1 MENSELHKVLA
12 YGSNLDSD
20 DWDKFVR
27 NRAQSAVHFKPK
39 YRVFIPDYVL
49 TFDKYA
55 ETRGGGVANIDRRKG
70 CVVEAMLF
78 ETNAEGLRLLRKK
91 EGYPNPQ
98 HYDEKEIIA
107 IREDGSEVTAK
118 AYIYKEGC
126 SDKKFVKPSETYL
139 NICRKGYKKHGLWLE
154 PLETAAKGNSSYHL
168 DSLFVY
174 GSLMRGESRY
184 SALSS
189 KQIHSVVSGHIFGSL
204 TTNGKFPGLDLR
216 VEGNFTKGEFFTF
229 DNFSEVISETDK
241 IEGFYSFGDPRNLFR
256 RTCVLVDVGS
266 FSQKLA
272 WVYVYDGSLGA
283 SVFRNDWRLYT
294 GTKIIALKAI
304 VNDFINNDADL
315 GRKLLNE
322 LPQHKMRGS
331 YSTDEIVEM
340 LANEVIEER
349 KLYNLSGFH
358 RAAIAL

>member
-20 DWDKFVR
+20 DWNKFVKDY
-27 NRAQSAVHFKPK
+27 AKSAVHFKPK

-55 ETRGGGVANIDRRKG
+55 VTRGGGVANIDRRKG

-78 ETNAEGLRLLRKK
+78 EANAEGLRLLRKK

-98 HYDEKEIIA
+98 HYDEKEVIA

-126 SDKKFVKPSETYL
+126 PDKEFVQPSETYL
-139 NICRKGYKKHGLWLE
+139 NICRKGYKKHGLWLD
-154 PLETAAKGNSSYHL
+154 PLETAAMGNSSYHL

-184 SALSS
+184 PTLSS
-189 KQIHSVVSGHIFGSL
+189 KKIHSVVSGHIFGGL

-216 VEGNFTKGEFFTF
+216 LEGNFTKGEFFTF
-229 DNFSEVISETDK
+229 DNFSEVIAETDK
-241 IEGFYSFGDPRNLFR
+241 IEGFYSFGDERNLFR
-256 RTCVLVDVGS
+256 RTCVLVDVGDIG
-266 FSQKLA
+266 QKLA
-272 WVYVYDGSLGA
+272 WVYVYDGPLGA
-283 SVFRNDWRLYT
+283 SVFKNDWRLYT
-294 GTKIIALKAI
+294 GNKFQALKAI
-304 VNDFINNDADL
+304 VNDFIMYDGHL
-315 GRKLLNE
+315 GRKLANE
-322 LPQHKMRGS
+322 FPHHKNRKC
-331 YSTDEIVEM
+331 YSANEIVEM
-340 LANEVIEER
+340 LDNEVIEER
-349 KLYNLSGFH
+349 KLYKLTGFCK
-358 RAAIAL
+358 AAIAL